1 MKKFDSNYKILQD
14 MSDDYYPA
22 FLVDKLRKE
31 IQNVIAFLET
41 GVTDL
46 YQIQEK
52 LDHMTIN
59 MNQIAEEF
67 EDNDSEIESIARD
80 NIAADIIKILN
91 YFAIPLDVETA
102 LREREW

>member
-1 MKKFDSNYKILQD
+1 MKKFDVNYKILQD

-31 IQNVIAFLET
+31 IQNVIA
-41 GVTDL
+41 
-46 YQIQEK
+46 
-52 LDHMTIN
+52 
-59 MNQIAEEF
+59 EEF

-80 NIAADIIKILN
+80 NIAEDIIKILN
-91 YFAIPLDVETA
+91 YFDIPLDVETT